1 MTNPKARPNW
11 LIDHLIRA
19 GHITERGV
27 TRKARVRTCER
38 CGDVAL
44 VALDDDVCAF
54 EVAADPS
61 PLTALGEAMALLEQR
76 RTFELTKTAY
86 GYVLDRRTADQIAGR
101 PAGTTPRADVLAEHR
116 CRAPAPPPP
125 YLAPTSFAEHRH
137 QTYEEI
143 PF

>member
-1 MTNPKARPNW
+1 MNRPNW

-19 GHITERGV
+19 GHMTESGV
-27 TRKARVRTCER
+27 TRRARVRTCDR

-44 VALDDDVCAF
+44 VALDDDMCAF
-54 EVAADPS
+54 EVAADPH

-76 RTFELTKTAY
+76 RTFELTKSAG
-86 GYVLDRRTADQIAGR
+86 GYQLDRRGPGQITGR

-116 CRAPAPPPP
+116 CRTPDPPPAF
-125 YLAPTSFAEHRH
+125 LADTSFAEHRH